1 MSFSV
6 AIRTALCMLCVCVLE
21 HNVNNY
27 GTSNVHVISV
37 HINDI
42 SALVIV
48 TTIDMYTKLCNN
60 NYHDDVVRIKCC

>member
-6 AIRTALCMLCVCVLE
+6 AIHTALCMLCVCVLE

-27 GTSNVHVISV
+27 GTSYVHVISV

-60 NYHDDVVRIKCC
+60 NYHDVIKIGCC